1 MTTERRR
8 YFRIEERALIKYRV
22 IQEDMLD
29 EERKFIFLN
38 EIKVENVHAALVGID
53 LRLQDLVGALRRED
67 KLVAE
72 AIDLLNRKLT
82 LLERVVS
89 LENAYG
95 ATSEYCE
102 HDPTEI
108 NISGGGISLNAK
120 SPLAV
125 NAYLAIDIVL
135 LPTNHPMRVI
145 GRVVDCR
152 EIDTGGFAI
161 AIEFED
167 IREEDRDVL
176 IQHIVRKQSEV
187 LREQRDDRTE
197 DAA

>member
-1 MTTERRR
+1 MTMERRR
-8 YFRIEERALIKYRV
+8 YFRMEERALIKYRV
-22 IQEDMLD
+22 IQEDMLND
-29 EERKFIFLN
+29 ERRFILLN

-53 LRLQDLVGALRRED
+53 LRLQDLIGGLRREN

-89 LENAYG
+89 LENTYG

-102 HDPTEI
+102 HQPTQVS
-108 NISGGGISLNAK
+108 ISGGGIGLKAK

-145 GRVVDCR
+145 GRVIDCK
-152 EIDTGGFAI
+152 ENDAGGYAI
-161 AIEFED
+161 AVELED
-167 IREEDRDVL
+167 IREEDRDILV
-176 IQHIVRKQSEV
+176 QHIIRKQSES
-187 LREQRDDRTE
+187 LRGERLESAE